1 MQKTIKTLAIII
13 LSSVTLSAQ
22 NKVMNFDGV
31 NDYVT
36 TPIDADLQA
45 ISKRWGLISERAK
58 ALDEETVK
66 NYLYVR

>member
-1 MQKTIKTLAIII
+1 LETVASAILAP
-13 LSSVTLSAQ
+13 A
-22 NKVMNFDGV
+22 
-31 NDYVT
+31 
-36 TPIDADLQA
+36 IDADLQA